1 MLIRLSKIILG
12 AAIGLY
18 LLIVALNNVTDYKS
32 NYEFVRHVL
41 AMDTTFP
48 GNALMWR
55 AIQSEPIYHLGYASI
70 ILWEAAA
77 AVIIFLGAVRL
88 WQMRHADAATF
99 QRAKHLAVAG
109 LVLNLLLWLVAFI
122 TIGGEWFLMW
132 QSSQWNGLGTAS
144 RMFTIVALVVLFLN
158 TRDDELASAK

>member
-1 MLIRLSKIILG
+1 
-12 AAIGLY
+12 
-18 LLIVALNNVTDYKS
+18 
-32 NYEFVRHVL
+32 
-41 AMDTTFP
+41 MDTTFP

-55 AIQSEPIYHLGYASI
+55 AIQSEPICHLAYASI

-77 AVIIFLGAVRL
+77 AGIIFVGTWRL
-88 WQMRHADAATF
+88 WQARCTDAATF
-99 QRAKHLAVAG
+99 QRAKHLAGAG
-109 LVLNLLLWLVAFI
+109 LVLNLLLWLFAFV
-122 TIGGEWFLMW
+122 TVGGEWFLMW

>member
-1 MLIRLSKIILG
+1 VLIRLSKIILS

-18 LLIVALNNVTDYKS
+18 LLIVAVNNVTDYRS
-32 NYEFVRHVL
+32 NYEFVQHVF

-70 ILWEAAA
+70 IFWEAAA
-77 AVIIFLGAVRL
+77 AGIIFVGTWRL
-88 WQMRHADAATF
+88 WQARCTDAATF
-99 QRAKHLAVAG
+99 QRAKQLAVAG

-132 QSSQWNGLGTAS
+132 QSSRWNGLETAT
-144 RMFTIVALVVLFLN
+144 RMFTIVALVLLFLN
-158 TRDDELASAK
+158 TREDELASAK

>member
-1 MLIRLSKIILG
+1 MLLRLSKIVLS
-12 AAIGLY
+12 AAIGLH
-18 LLIVALNNVTDYKS
+18 LLIVTLNNVTDYQS
-32 NYEFVRHVL
+32 NYDFVRHVL

-55 AIQSEPIYHLGYASI
+55 AIHHAPIYHACYAVI

-77 AVIIFLGAVRL
+77 AGVTFVGAWRL
-88 WQMRHADAATF
+88 WRARHADAATF
-99 QRAKHLAVAG
+99 HHTKSTALAG

-122 TIGGEWFLMW
+122 TVGGEWFLMW

-144 RMFTIVALVVLFLN
+144 RMFTIVALVLLFLN
-158 TRDDELASAK
+158 TREDEVPETK

>member
-1 MLIRLSKIILG
+1 MLVRLSKIILS

-77 AVIIFLGAVRL
+77 SVIIFLGA
-88 WQMRHADAATF
+88 
-99 QRAKHLAVAG
+99 G
-109 LVLNLLLWLVAFI
+109 
-122 TIGGEWFLMW
+122 
-132 QSSQWNGLGTAS
+132 
-144 RMFTIVALVVLFLN
+144 
-158 TRDDELASAK
+158 

>member
-1 MLIRLSKIILG
+1 MLVRLSKIILS

-77 AVIIFLGAVRL
+77 SVIIFLGAGRL

-99 QRAKHLAVAG
+99 QRAKQLAVAG

>member
-1 MLIRLSKIILG
+1 MLVRISKIILS
-12 AAIGLY
+12 AAIGFY

-48 GNALMWR
+48 GNALRWR

-70 ILWEAAA
+70 IIWEAASS
-77 AVIIFLGAVRL
+77 VIIFLGAGRL
-88 WQMRHADAATF
+88 WRVRQADAATF

-109 LVLNLLLWLVAFI
+109 LVLNLLLWFVAFV
-122 TIGGEWFLMW
+122 TVGGEWFLMW
-132 QSSQWNGLGTAS
+132 QSSQWNGLAAAS
-144 RMFTIVALVVLFLN
+144 RMFTMVALVLLFLN
-158 TRDDELASAK
+158 ARDDELAPAA

>member
-1 MLIRLSKIILG
+1 MLIRVSKIALS
-12 AAIGLY
+12 AAIGLH
-18 LLIVALNNVTDYKS
+18 LLIVTLNNVTDYKS
-32 NYEFVRHVL
+32 NYDFVRHVL

-55 AIQSEPIYHLGYASI
+55 ALHHTPIYHVCYVAI

-77 AVIIFLGAVRL
+77 AGIIFAGTWRL
-88 WQMRHADAATF
+88 WLARHADAATF
-99 QRAKHLAVAG
+99 HRTKQVAIAG

-122 TIGGEWFLMW
+122 TVGGEWFLMW

-144 RMFTIVALVVLFLN
+144 RMFTIVALVLLFLN
-158 TRDDELASAK
+158 TRDEELHGAK

>member
-1 MLIRLSKIILG
+1 
-12 AAIGLY
+12 
-18 LLIVALNNVTDYKS
+18 
-32 NYEFVRHVL
+32 
-41 AMDTTFP
+41 MDTTFP

-55 AIQSEPIYHLGYASI
+55 AIQSEPIYHLAYASI

-77 AVIIFLGAVRL
+77 AGIIFVGTWRL
-88 WQMRHADAATF
+88 WQARCTDAATF
-99 QRAKHLAVAG
+99 QRAKHLAGAG